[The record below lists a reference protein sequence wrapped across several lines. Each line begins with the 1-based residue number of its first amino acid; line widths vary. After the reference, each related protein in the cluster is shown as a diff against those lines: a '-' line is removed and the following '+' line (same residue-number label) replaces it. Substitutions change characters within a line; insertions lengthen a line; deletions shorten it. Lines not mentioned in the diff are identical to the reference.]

1 MRLKTKHLVLL
12 TNLATIT
19 ALNAK
24 INEIKNKISNIT
36 NLATN
41 TALTSVETKIP
52 DHSKY
57 TTTPEFNKLTAENV
71 TARLKQANLATR
83 GDIVVFIKKSPQDFE
98 ILGW

>member
-57 TTTPEFNKLTAENV
+57 ITTSEFNKLTAEM
-71 TARLKQANLATR
+71 LL
-83 GDIVVFIKKSPQDFE
+83 QD
-98 ILGW
+98 